1 MDFMTTKEAVKKWN
15 ISERRIR
22 QLLQDGRIEGAVK
35 NGNSWNIPVDAVKP
49 VDKRVIK
56 AETINFIID
65 LDESYFDEVDKLKK
79 ELDSKR
85 PIPKETLRSLEES
98 INLEWTYNSNGIEGN
113 TLSLHETQVVLE
125 GITVGGKSIKE
136 HLEAINHE
144 KAILYLNE
152 LVKEDNPITE
162 WNIKGIHQLVLKDID
177 DENAGRYRRE
187 NVTIKGATHIPPD
200 YLKVPELMEKLVLN
214 YENWNDFHPIIQ
226 AALLHGE
233 LVKIHPFIDGNGRTS
248 RLLMNLDL
256 MNHGFNPVII
266 KKGDRLEYYETLDKA
281 HTTSDYTD
289 FIKLITKLEIEIL
302 KKMEVFTK
310 EVFEYYNGIINTISS
325 KYMNLE
331 ITNYDCNINM
341 NKNIFGYC
349 KPNTITIN
357 LSKLIRFF
365 MCSYDILYDYNSKLR
380 YINIIKINILYIIIH
395 ELYHSDQIIDVNKY
409 TIDNEYKNYI
419 ENQCNLFTYN

>member
-1 MDFMTTKEAVKKWN
+1 MEFMTTKEAVKKWN

-35 NGNSWNIPVDAVKP
+35 NGNSWNIPIDAVKP

-56 AETINFIID
+56 PDTTEFIID
-65 LDESYFDEVDKLKK
+65 LEDNYFNEVDQLKS

-113 TLSLHETQVVLE
+113 TLTLRETQVVLE

-144 KAILYLNE
+144 KAILYLSD
-152 LVKEDNPITE
+152 LVKESNPITE
-162 WNIKGIHQLVLKDID
+162 WNIKSIHQLILKDID

-200 YLKVPELMEKLVLN
+200 YLKVPELMETLVLS
-214 YENWNDFHPIIQ
+214 YEHWNEFHPIIQ

-233 LVKIHPFIDGNGRTS
+233 LVKIHPFVDGNGRTS

-256 MNHGFNPVII
+256 MNHGYNPVII
-266 KKGDRLEYYETLDKA
+266 KKEDRLEYYEALDKA
-281 HTTSDYTD
+281 HTTGNYTD
-289 FIKLITKLEIEIL
+289 FVKLIIKLEIEML
-302 KKMEVFTK
+302 KK
-310 EVFEYYNGIINTISS
+310 Y
-325 KYMNLE
+325 L
-331 ITNYDCNINM
+331 
-341 NKNIFGYC
+341 
-349 KPNTITIN
+349 
-357 LSKLIRFF
+357 KLI
-365 MCSYDILYDYNSKLR
+365 K
-380 YINIIKINILYIIIH
+380 
-395 ELYHSDQIIDVNKY
+395 
-409 TIDNEYKNYI
+409 
-419 ENQCNLFTYN
+419 